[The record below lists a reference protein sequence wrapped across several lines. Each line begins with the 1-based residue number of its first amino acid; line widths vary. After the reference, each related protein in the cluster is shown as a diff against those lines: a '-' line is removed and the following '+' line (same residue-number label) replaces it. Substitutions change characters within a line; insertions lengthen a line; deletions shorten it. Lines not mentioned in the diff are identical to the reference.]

1 VPNQD
6 EYQKETPSKLAQ
18 LVDSHAW
25 TPLCVLIGTAFGFL
39 ALAEFRTGPI
49 IGGIVG
55 LAAYFLL
62 AFALPNRIKRQS
74 GNKAPTVN
82 GPLPQNDPDPR
93 VDLLVEAH
101 QHAATLAAAQV
112 QMPLA
117 IGEIVNALH
126 RHALAIIDEVS
137 NEPAKLTPV
146 LRFFTYYLPST
157 ADLVMDRIKLAPH
170 AGSARLA
177 EIDQTL
183 TRLVEAFAGFQ
194 AAVLAPDLQSVDLD
208 VELLDQAL
216 NADLEELKR

>member
-1 VPNQD
+1 M
-6 EYQKETPSKLAQ
+6 
-18 LVDSHAW
+18 
-25 TPLCVLIGTAFGFL
+25 PLCVIMGTAVGFL
-39 ALAEFRTGPI
+39 ALSELRAGPI
-49 IGGIVG
+49 IGSLVG
-55 LAAYFLL
+55 LATYFLL
-62 AFALPNRIKRQS
+62 AFALPNRIKRRLQ
-74 GNKAPTVN
+74 
-82 GPLPQNDPDPR
+82 GPDVSLADTEQYVDRDPR

-112 QMPLA
+112 QMPLV
-117 IGEIVNALH
+117 IGDIVSNLH
-126 RHALAIIDEVS
+126 RHAVAIIDEVS
-137 NEPAKLTPV
+137 NEPEKLTPV

-170 AGSARLA
+170 AGSARLN

-183 TRLVEAFAGFQ
+183 TRLGEAFAGFQ